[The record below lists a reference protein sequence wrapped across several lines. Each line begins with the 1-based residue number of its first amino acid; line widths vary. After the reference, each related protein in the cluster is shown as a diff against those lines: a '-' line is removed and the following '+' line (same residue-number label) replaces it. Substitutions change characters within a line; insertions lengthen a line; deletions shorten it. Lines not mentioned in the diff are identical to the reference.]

1 MIREVDL
8 IETYAHGTRKDGVTE
23 KRRLNVKI

>member
-8 IETYAHGTRKDGVTE
+8 IETYAYGTRKDGVTE